1 MIFNRFALNVTH
13 LLRVVRLH
21 SRRGLLAFPLF
32 RLHYL
37 SLDHEIAFLP
47 PSRPVFSSS
56 TLRPHFN
63 NNAAFCERRILFFLF
78 PTSSFLVRF
87 QLLSCFFAELR
98 WSCPS
103 TPFSI
108 RYISYLVLHSPFEL
122 LVISANSLRFIST
135 IFKPV
140 AAASIRRDKS
150 PRSRQHIIAIQPL
163 ELNDQASLAVPERI
177 SACPMNY

>member
-21 SRRGLLAFPLF
+21 SRRGLVCLCWRRYNTHFE
-32 RLHYL
+32 
-37 SLDHEIAFLP
+37 SLCRH
-47 PSRPVFSSS
+47 S
-56 TLRPHFN
+56 T
-63 NNAAFCERRILFFLF
+63 C
-78 PTSSFLVRF
+78 
-87 QLLSCFFAELR
+87 
-98 WSCPS
+98 
-103 TPFSI
+103 
-108 RYISYLVLHSPFEL
+108 VLHSPFEL